1 MYNRKD
7 FFGAFHFLLVL
18 LASNVFL
25 QDACNAGDIDR
36 TVKQNIC
43 VIGAGYVGLVT
54 GACLALQPESNV
66 VVVENNKARFDKLL
80 KCEIP
85 FYERGLQELV
95 VAGISSKRLRFVS
108 SIAEA
113 LSCKPQI
120 IFSCVGTPPLPDG
133 SADLSDVFGAARQI
147 GECLQDYCVV
157 VSKST
162 VPVGTA
168 RKVKAIIHEQLKRRN
183 VNITFDVASNPEF
196 LKEGDALDDF
206 LHPDRIVVGTETL
219 RAKELLY
226 ALYKPYLKTDDCFL
240 SMNIESSELTKYA
253 SNAMLAVRISFMNQ
267 LALFADAVGADIQAV
282 KLGMAK
288 DRRIGPYFLNAGI
301 GYGGSCFPKD
311 VKALIHTA
319 HEHNCGMTI
328 LEEVERVNIAQRT
341 WFIDRIIDF
350 YGDSIKQKNVGIWG
364 LSFKP
369 ETDDIRLAP
378 SIDVISALLARQANI
393 FVYDPQAQEN
403 VRKIFGDKISYATN
417 AQQILE
423 RCDLLL
429 ILTEWSEFLRYK
441 PESFLRLSDKVVF
454 DGRNCFNPHE
464 MNKMGIRYFTVGRN
478 SIVFQ

>member
-1 MYNRKD
+1 MYEKVFLR
-7 FFGAFHFLLVL
+7 FLLVIL
-18 LASNVFL
+18 LPSAFSHGF
-25 QDACNAGDIDR
+25 CNAGGIDN
-36 TVKQNIC
+36 TTKNIC

-54 GACLALQPESNV
+54 GACLAIQPESNV
-66 VVVENNKARFDKLL
+66 IVVENNKDRFGKLL

-95 VAGISSKRLRFVS
+95 ASGLSSKRLHFVS

-113 LSCKPQI
+113 LSHRPQI
-120 IFSCVGTPPLPDG
+120 IFSCVGTPPLSDG
-133 SADLSDVFGAARQI
+133 SADLSDVFGAAREI
-147 GECLQDYCVV
+147 GEVLQDYCVV

-168 RKVKAIIHEQLKRRN
+168 RKVKKIIQDQLKRRN
-183 VNITFDVASNPEF
+183 VDIAFDVASNPEF

-206 LHPDRIVVGTETL
+206 LHPDRVVVGTETL
-219 RAKELLY
+219 RARDLLH
-226 ALYKPYLKTDDCFL
+226 ALYKPYLKAEDCFL

-253 SNAMLAVRISFMNQ
+253 SNAMLATRISFMNQ
-267 LALFADAVGADIQAV
+267 LALFADAVGADVQAV
-282 KLGMAK
+282 RLGMAK

-319 HEHNCGMTI
+319 HEHNCEMTI

-341 WFIDRIIDF
+341 WFINSILDF
-350 YGDSIKQKNVGIWG
+350 YGDSIQQKNVGIWG

-369 ETDDIRLAP
+369 GTDDIRLAP
-378 SIDVISALLARQANI
+378 SIDVINALLAKRANV

-403 VRKIFGDKISYATN
+403 VRKIFDKKISYAIS
-417 AQQILE
+417 AQQVLDS
-423 RCDLLL
+423 CDLLI
-429 ILTEWSEFLRYK
+429 ILTEWSEFLSYK

-454 DGRNCFNPHE
+454 DGRNCFDPYE
-464 MNKMGIRYFTVGRN
+464 MNKVGLRYFTVGRN
-478 SIVFQ
+478 SVLFQ